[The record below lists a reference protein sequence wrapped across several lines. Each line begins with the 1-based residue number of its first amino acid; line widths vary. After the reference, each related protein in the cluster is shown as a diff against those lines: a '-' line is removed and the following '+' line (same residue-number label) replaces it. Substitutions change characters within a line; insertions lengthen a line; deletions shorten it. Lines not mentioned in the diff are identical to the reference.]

1 MFSHRFTAI
10 EHILKASEIMEISNI
25 LTRIQQIEHGFQ
37 HIFMEQMKSFLLI
50 QKNNV
55 LNLLLT
61 YSNKK
66 PIKSA
71 CWQQQYWDD

>member
-37 HIFMEQMKSFLLI
+37 HIFHGANEILSAYSEKQCFGIPRRVVFLENEPSGSPEAREI
-50 QKNNV
+50 
-55 LNLLLT
+55 
-61 YSNKK
+61 
-66 PIKSA
+66 
-71 CWQQQYWDD
+71 